1 MYNQFLLCALVFGVL
16 LAPSCLAQ
24 NVPVSIVVSA
34 GVNED
39 PTGVRVGRSLS
50 DEIQL
55 SATFYKWP
63 GRVSGLPSNGVLI
76 HVTSIDVR
84 LQNGEDLGSAIVVR
98 ADRPSAVDPDYY
110 KFLSEQAWMIL
121 KDASVTDLIRSFLA
135 EVDRQ
140 MAR

>member
-1 MYNQFLLCALVFGVL
+1 MCNQFLLRALVLGVL

-24 NVPVSIVVSA
+24 KVPVSIVASTGA
-34 GVNED
+34 ED
-39 PTGVRVGRSLS
+39 PTGLRFSRSLA

-55 SATFYKWP
+55 SATFYEWP

-84 LQNGEDLGSAIVVR
+84 LQNGQDLGSAVVVR
-98 ADRPSAVDPDYY
+98 AERPSAIEPEYY

-121 KDASVTDLIRSFLA
+121 KDGPVTDLIRSVLA
-135 EVDRQ
+135 EVERQ
-140 MAR
+140 MSK

>member
-1 MYNQFLLCALVFGVL
+1 MYNQVLMRALVFGVL

-24 NVPVSIVVSA
+24 KVPVSIVAST

-39 PTGVRVGRSLS
+39 PTGQRFSRSLS

-55 SATFYKWP
+55 SAIFYQWP

-84 LQNGEDLGSAIVVR
+84 LQNGQDLGSAIVVR
-98 ADRPSAVDPDYY
+98 ADRPSANEPEYY
-110 KFLSEQAWMIL
+110 KVLSEQAWMIL
-121 KDASVTDLIRSFLA
+121 KDGSVTDLIRSFLA
-135 EVDRQ
+135 QVDRQ
-140 MAR
+140 TAK

>member
-1 MYNQFLLCALVFGVL
+1 MDKQFLLRALVFGVL
-16 LAPSCLAQ
+16 LAPSCFAQ
-24 NVPVSIVVSA
+24 KVPVSVVEST

-39 PTGVRVGRSLS
+39 PTGLRFARFLS

-55 SATFYKWP
+55 SATFYPWP

-84 LQNGEDLGSAIVVR
+84 LQNGQDLGSVIVVR
-98 ADRPSAVDPDYY
+98 ADRPSANDPDYY
-110 KFLSEQAWMIL
+110 KFLSEQAWLIL
-121 KDASVTDLIRSFLA
+121 KDGSVTDLIRSFLA

-140 MAR
+140 TAK